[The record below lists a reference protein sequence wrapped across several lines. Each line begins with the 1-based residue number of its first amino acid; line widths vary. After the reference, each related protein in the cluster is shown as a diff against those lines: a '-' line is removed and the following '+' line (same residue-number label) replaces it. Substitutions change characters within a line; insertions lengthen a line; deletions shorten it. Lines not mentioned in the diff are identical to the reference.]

1 MSTRAGPI
9 AERKLGAGKSFLQS
23 VLVCV
28 LTLPLGG
35 LSCWAQ
41 TSTGFVHPGAVNGTA
56 ELDRVKQE
64 IKKAQGP
71 WSKSGK
77 FGPLYEL
84 ATPYARS
91 RAPGN
96 TQSDEGDAKHD
107 ARKAYANALAWYYTE
122 DPRYAQNAIAV
133 FDVWAKTFAGY
144 VVEPGVSS
152 QSQLN
157 AGWIGALLGS
167 AAEVLSGYKGWT
179 DQQRAD
185 VRQLFATKFYPALSQ
200 ESGWN
205 GNVDL
210 TQIDALMNIA
220 VFNENRA
227 WFEEAKAR
235 LKRRNPKF
243 FYLPTDVGVNRTDP
257 SWFSPTQWVAG
268 ITQETCR
275 TNSRPPHDNGHHTQY
290 ALASALRAAEV
301 AWNQKDESI
310 YADNKDRY
318 VAAMELLAR
327 QVNTGDM
334 QGTCA
339 DSVATKSLFDTWA
352 IGYNHYH
359 RRWGIELP
367 HTKALLASTAR
378 PKRSDWNIF
387 FESLTH
393 GSDAP

>member
-1 MSTRAGPI
+1 MSNGTGSILDRKAGLGVSLLRW
-9 AERKLGAGKSFLQS
+9 ALVFALTWTLGANPS
-23 VLVCV
+23 
-28 LTLPLGG
+28 
-35 LSCWAQ
+35 WAQ
-41 TSTGFVHPGAVNGTA
+41 TPTGFVHPGAVNGKA

-64 IKKAQGP
+64 IKKAPDQ
-71 WSKSGK
+71 WSKGGK

-84 ATPYARS
+84 ATPYSRS

-96 TQSDEGDAKHD
+96 DRSDEGDAKAD

-122 DPRYAQNAIAV
+122 DARYAQNAIAV
-133 FDVWAKTFAGY
+133 FDVWAQTFEGY
-144 VVEPGVSS
+144 VVKPGVSG

-157 AGWIGALLGS
+157 AGWIGALMGS

-179 DQQRAD
+179 DRQRAD
-185 VRQLFATKFYPALSQ
+185 VRGMFATKFYPALHQ
-200 ESGWN
+200 ESNWN

-210 TQIDALMNIA
+210 TQIDALINIA

-227 WFEEAKAR
+227 WFEEAKTR
-235 LKRRNPKF
+235 LKKRNPRF
-243 FYLPTDVGVNRTDP
+243 FYLPTDMGVNRNDP
-257 SWFSPTQWVAG
+257 SWFSPTLWVAG
-268 ITQETCR
+268 VTQETCR
-275 TNSRPPHDNGHHTQY
+275 TNSRPPNDNGHHTQY

-310 YADNKDRY
+310 YADNKERY

-339 DSVATKSLFDTWA
+339 DPVTTKSLFDTWA

-359 RRWGIELP
+359 RRWGMDLP

-393 GSDAP
+393 GSAAP

>member
-1 MSTRAGPI
+1 MSTRTGPI

-28 LTLPLGG
+28 LTWPLGG

-41 TSTGFVHPGAVNGTA
+41 TSTGFLHPGAVNGKA

-220 VFNENRA
+220 VFNENRV

-275 TNSRPPHDNGHHTQY
+275 TNARPPHDNGHHTQY

-393 GSDAP
+393 GSAAP

>member
-1 MSTRAGPI
+1 MSKGTGSI
-9 AERKLGAGKSFLQS
+9 VGHKEGVGTSFLRW
-23 VLVCV
+23 VLVCA
-28 LTLPLGG
+28 LAWTLGAT
-35 LSCWAQ
+35 SSWAQ
-41 TSTGFVHPGAVNGTA
+41 TSTGFVHPGAVNGKA
-56 ELDRVKQE
+56 DLDRVRQE
-64 IKKAQGP
+64 IKKAPSQWSQG
-71 WSKSGK
+71 GK
-77 FGPLYEL
+77 FGPLFEL
-84 ATPYARS
+84 ATPYTRS

-96 TQSDEGDAKHD
+96 SRSDEGDAKQD

-122 DPRYAQNAIAV
+122 DPRYAQNAMAV
-133 FDVWAKTFAGY
+133 FDVWARTFEGY
-144 VVEPGVSS
+144 VVKPGVSG

-157 AGWIGALLGS
+157 AGWIGALMGS
-167 AAEVLSGYKGWT
+167 AAEVLSGYQGWT
-179 DQQRAD
+179 APQRAD
-185 VRQLFATKFYPALSQ
+185 VRRMFATKFYPALHQ
-200 ESGWN
+200 ESNWN

-210 TQIDALMNIA
+210 TQIDALINIA

-227 WFEEAKAR
+227 WFDEAKER
-235 LKRRNPKF
+235 LKRRNPRF

-257 SWFSPTQWVAG
+257 SWFNPTQWVAG
-268 ITQETCR
+268 VTQETCR
-275 TNSRPPHDNGHHTQY
+275 TNSRPPNDNGHHTQY

-310 YADNKDRY
+310 YADNKERY

-334 QGTCA
+334 QGVCA
-339 DSVATKSLFDTWA
+339 DPVTTKSLFDTWA

-367 HTKALLASTAR
+367 HTKALLANTAR

-393 GSDAP
+393 GSATP

>member
-1 MSTRAGPI
+1 MSTRAGSTVH
-9 AERKLGAGKSFLQS
+9 GGGGVGMSFLQ
-23 VLVCV
+23 LALLCA

-35 LSCWAQ
+35 TACWAQ
-41 TSTGFVHPGAVNGTA
+41 TATSFVHPGAVNGKT

-64 IKKAQGP
+64 ITKAPGQ

-84 ATPYARS
+84 ATPYTRS

-96 TQSDEGDAKHD
+96 TRSDEGDAKYD
-107 ARKAYANALAWYYTE
+107 ARKVYANALAWYYTE
-122 DPRYAQNAIAV
+122 DPRYAKNAIAV
-133 FDVWAKTFAGY
+133 FDVWARTFAGY
-144 VVEPGVSS
+144 VVEPGVSG

-157 AGWIGALLGS
+157 AGWIGALMGS
-167 AAEVLSGYKGWT
+167 AAEVLSGYTGWT
-179 DQQRAD
+179 DKQRAD

-210 TQIDALMNIA
+210 TQIDALINIA

-235 LKRRNPKF
+235 LKKRNPRF

-257 SWFSPTQWVAG
+257 SWFNPTQWVAG
-268 ITQETCR
+268 VTQETCR
-275 TNSRPPHDNGHHTQY
+275 TNSRPPNDNGHHTQY
-290 ALASALRAAEV
+290 ALASALRVAEV

-339 DSVATKSLFDTWA
+339 DPVTTKSLFDTWA

-359 RRWGIELP
+359 GRRGIELP

-393 GSDAP
+393 GSVAP

>member
-1 MSTRAGPI
+1 M
-9 AERKLGAGKSFLQS
+9 SFLQ
-23 VLVCV
+23 LALLCV
-28 LTLPLGG
+28 LTLPLGSTSG
-35 LSCWAQ
+35 WAQ
-41 TSTGFVHPGAVNGTA
+41 TAVSFVHPGAVNGKV

-64 IKKAQGP
+64 IRRAPSQ
-71 WSKSGK
+71 WSNKGK

-84 ATPYARS
+84 ATPYAKS

-96 TQSDEGDAKHD
+96 TRADEEDAKQD

-133 FDVWAKTFAGY
+133 FEVWARTFAGY
-144 VVEPGVSS
+144 VVEPGVSG

-167 AAEVLSGYKGWT
+167 AAEVLSSYTGWT
-179 DQQRAD
+179 DKQRAD
-185 VRQLFATKFYPALSQ
+185 VRQLFATRFYPALSQ

-210 TQIDALMNIA
+210 TQIDALINIA

-227 WFEEAKAR
+227 WFEEAKGR

-243 FYLPTDVGVNRTDP
+243 FYLPTDVGVNRAEP
-257 SWFSPTQWVAG
+257 SWFSPTLWIAG
-268 ITQETCR
+268 LTQETCR
-275 TNSRPPHDNGHHTQY
+275 TNARPPNDNGHHTQY

-301 AWNQKDESI
+301 AWNQGDESI
-310 YADNKDRY
+310 YSENKDRY
-318 VAAMELLAR
+318 VAAMELLAK
-327 QVNTGDM
+327 QVNSGDM

-339 DSVATKSLFDTWA
+339 DPSTTRSLFDTWA
-352 IGYNHYH
+352 IGYNHYQ
-359 RRWGIELP
+359 RRRGIELP
-367 HTKALLASTAR
+367 HTRALLLSTAR

-393 GSDAP
+393 GSAAP

>member
-1 MSTRAGPI
+1 MIDRTAVAGMSFPRLA
-9 AERKLGAGKSFLQS
+9 LFL
-23 VLVCV
+23 V

-35 LSCWAQ
+35 IACRAQ
-41 TSTGFVHPGAVNGTA
+41 TSTSFVHPGAVNGKA
-56 ELDRVKQE
+56 ELDRVRQE
-64 IKKAQGP
+64 IQKAPGQWSNQGR
-71 WSKSGK
+71 
-77 FGPLYEL
+77 FAPLYAL
-84 ATPYARS
+84 ATPHAKS

-96 TQSDEGDAKHD
+96 TAAEEGDAKHD
-107 ARKAYANALAWYYTE
+107 ARKAYANALAWYYTR
-122 DPRYAQNAIAV
+122 DPRHAQNAMAV
-133 FDVWAKTFAGY
+133 FDVWASTFAGY
-144 VVEPGVSS
+144 VVEPGVSG

-167 AAEVLSGYKGWT
+167 AAEVLSGYSGWT

-185 VRQLFATKFYPALSQ
+185 VRHMFATKFYPALHQ

-210 TQIDALMNIA
+210 TQIDALINIA

-235 LKRRNPKF
+235 LKKRNPRF
-243 FYLPTDVGVNRTDP
+243 FYLPTDMGVNRADP
-257 SWFSPTQWVAG
+257 SWFAPTLWMAG
-268 ITQETCR
+268 LTQETCR
-275 TNSRPPHDNGHHTQY
+275 TNAKPPNDNGHHTQY

-301 AWNQKDESI
+301 AWNQNDDSI

-327 QVNTGDM
+327 QVSTGDM

-339 DSVATKSLFDTWA
+339 DPVTTRSLFDTWA

-359 RRWGIELP
+359 HRWGIELP

-393 GSDAP
+393 GSPAP